1 MSSTRRDPPQRPGPM
16 GHSSYQS
23 LASRPRSTGS
33 AAESGWNVENTLG
46 PELFLSNTSAPPGL
60 FLSVVI
66 PAKNEA
72 ASLPRLVH
80 EIARSLHTLCDMP
93 QTSDQ
98 RGAEGFEI
106 IVVDDG
112 STDKT
117 SQVLANLTAAYP
129 QLRPLR
135 LATSAGQS
143 AALVAGFR
151 AARGDWI
158 ATLDADLQNDP
169 RDLVT
174 LWSALPGHDVALG
187 WRLKREDRW
196 TRRVI
201 SRWANHVR
209 NTVLGQ
215 SIRDTGCSV
224 RLFPRAVAL
233 QLPLFTGVH
242 RFLGSLFLRAGCRII
257 QVPVNHRPRPHGR
270 SHYNLWNRSLGVI
283 VDLFGV
289 AWLMRRPMLYQV
301 LEDQGDEHEHKLHP
315 WTGDSSV
322 RTAIGEASPC

>member
-1 MSSTRRDPPQRPGPM
+1 
-16 GHSSYQS
+16 
-23 LASRPRSTGS
+23 
-33 AAESGWNVENTLG
+33 
-46 PELFLSNTSAPPGL
+46 
-60 FLSVVI
+60 
-66 PAKNEA
+66 
-72 ASLPRLVH
+72 
-80 EIARSLHTLCDMP
+80 MP

-129 QLRPLR
+129 QLRPLG